1 MVVKKL
7 SDRIKND
14 TFSSVEFEYLNE
26 VGTPLNLTGASI
38 RVQFR
43 NNSKKG
49 HVVKDV
55 TDGDGITAT
64 DLANGRFEIDKFTP
78 IDFEVG
84 NYYYDVQTTLSNGDV
99 KTYVGGTFRV
109 IQDVTNG

>member
-14 TFSSVEFEYLNE
+14 TFSSVEFEYQNE
-26 VGTPLNLTGASI
+26 AGTPLDITGATI

-43 NNSKKG
+43 NNNKKG
-49 HVVKDV
+49 HVVKDI
-55 TDGDGITAT
+55 TDGNGITAT
-64 DLANGRFEIDKFTP
+64 DLSIGKFQIDKFTP
-78 IDFEVG
+78 IDFEAG
-84 NYYYDVQTTLSNGDV
+84 NYYYDVQTTFSNGDV